1 MSTICG
7 IMGESGSGKTTSLR
21 NLDPKTTYIIDADK
35 KGLAWKGWRKDWNAE
50 AKNYIRCDE
59 KDKVLYIL
67 KGIADKRPDIKT
79 VVIDTMNGIMV
90 SDEIR
95 RMKEKGYD
103 KWVDLAVCVMDI
115 IDTALSARDDL
126 IVVMIFHSQ
135 TTRDDNGNIWTN
147 IRTNGQKLGKIVL
160 ETKLPIVLLAKC
172 VDGEYIFETQSNN
185 STAKSPMGMLDK
197 QIPNDV
203 AAVIE
208 ALKKYEE
215 DDAE

>member
-1 MSTICG
+1 MSTIIG

-50 AKNYIRCDE
+50 AKNYTRCDDKE
-59 KDKVLYIL
+59 KVLFIQ
-67 KGIADKRPDIKT
+67 KGIIEKCPEIKT
-79 VVIDTMNGIMV
+79 LVIDTMNGIMV

-135 TTRDDNGNIWTN
+135 TIRDDNGNIWTN

-185 STAKSPMGMLDK
+185 STAKSPMGMLEK
-197 QIPNDV
+197 QIPNDI

-208 ALKKYEE
+208 KLKEYEE
-215 DDAE
+215 

>member
-1 MSTICG
+1 MSTIIG

-50 AKNYIRCDE
+50 AKNYIRCDK

-135 TTRDDNGNIWTN
+135 TIRDDNGNIWTN

-197 QIPNDV
+197 QIPNDI

-208 ALKKYEE
+208 KLKEYEE
-215 DDAE
+215 

>member
-1 MSTICG
+1 MSTIIG
-7 IMGESGSGKTTSLR
+7 IMGESGSGKTTSLC

-50 AKNYIRCDE
+50 AKNYTRCDDKE
-59 KDKVLYIL
+59 KVLFIL
-67 KGIADKRPDIKT
+67 KGIIEKCPEIKT
-79 VVIDTMNGIMV
+79 VVVDTMNGIMV

-126 IVVMIFHSQ
+126 IGVMIFHSQ
-135 TTRDDNGNIWTN
+135 TIRDDNGNIWTN

-197 QIPNDV
+197 QIPNDI

-208 ALKKYEE
+208 KLKEYEE
-215 DDAE
+215 

>member
-1 MSTICG
+1 MSTIIG

-50 AKNYIRCDE
+50 AKNYTRCDDKE
-59 KDKVLYIL
+59 KVLFIL
-67 KGIADKRPDIKT
+67 KGIIEKCPEIKT
-79 VVIDTMNGIMV
+79 VVVDTMNGIMV

-126 IVVMIFHSQ
+126 IGVMIFHSQ
-135 TTRDDNGNIWTN
+135 TIRDDNGNIWTN

-185 STAKSPMGMLDK
+185 STAKSPMGMFDK
-197 QIPNDV
+197 QIPNDI

-208 ALKKYEE
+208 KLKEYEE
-215 DDAE
+215 

>member
-1 MSTICG
+1 MSTIIG

-103 KWVDLAVCVMDI
+103 KWVDLAVAVMGIMDAAL
-115 IDTALSARDDL
+115 DTRDDL
-126 IVVMIFHSQ
+126 NVVMVLHTQ
-135 TTRDDNGNIWTN
+135 TVRDDNGNTWTT
-147 IRTNGQKLGKIVL
+147 IKTNGQKLGKIVL
-160 ETKLPIVLLAKC
+160 ESKLPIVLLAKC
-172 VDGEYIFETQSNN
+172 VDGNYIFETQANN

-208 ALKKYEE
+208 KLKEYEE
-215 DDAE
+215 

>member
-1 MSTICG
+1 MSTIIG

-50 AKNYIRCDE
+50 AKNYTRCDDKE
-59 KDKVLYIL
+59 KVLFIL
-67 KGIADKRPDIKT
+67 KGIIEKCPEIKT
-79 VVIDTMNGIMV
+79 VVVDTMNGIMV

-126 IVVMIFHSQ
+126 IGVMIFHSQ
-135 TTRDDNGNIWTN
+135 TIRDDNGNIWTN

-197 QIPNDV
+197 QIPNDI

-208 ALKKYEE
+208 KLKEYEE
-215 DDAE
+215 

>member
-1 MSTICG
+1 
-7 IMGESGSGKTTSLR
+7 MG
-21 NLDPKTTYIIDADK
+21 YMDK
-35 KGLAWKGWRKDWNAE
+35 KLFVTEVHPGIFLMDE
-50 AKNYIRCDE
+50 AHEATGYLVIGKE
-59 KDKVLYIL
+59 K
-67 KGIADKRPDIKT
+67 AC
-79 VVIDTMNGIMV
+79 VIDTMNGIMV

-126 IVVMIFHSQ
+126 VAVMIFHSQ
-135 TTRDDNGNIWTN
+135 TIRDDNGNIWTN

-185 STAKSPMGMLDK
+185 STAKSPMGMLEK
-197 QIPNDV
+197 QIPNDI

-208 ALKKYEE
+208 KLKEYEE
-215 DDAE
+215 

>member
-1 MSTICG
+1 MSTIIG

-35 KGLAWKGWRKDWNAE
+35 KGLAWKGWRKDWNTE
-50 AKNYIRCDE
+50 AKNYTRCDDKE
-59 KDKVLYIL
+59 KVLFIL
-67 KGIADKRPDIKT
+67 KGIIEKCPDIKT
-79 VVIDTMNGIMV
+79 VVIDTINGIMV

-126 IVVMIFHSQ
+126 IAVMIFHSQ
-135 TTRDDNGNIWTN
+135 TIRDDNGNIWTN

-185 STAKSPMGMLDK
+185 STAKSPMGMLEK
-197 QIPNDV
+197 QIPNDI

-208 ALKKYEE
+208 KLKEYEE
-215 DDAE
+215 

>member
-1 MSTICG
+1 MSAIG

-115 IDTALSARDDL
+115 IDTALLARDDL

-135 TTRDDNGNIWTN
+135 TNRDDSGNPWTF
-147 IRTNGQKLGKIVL
+147 IKTNGQKLGKIVL
-160 ETKLPIVLLAKC
+160 ESKLPIVLLAKC

-197 QIPNDV
+197 QIPNDI

-208 ALKKYEE
+208 KLKEYEE
-215 DDAE
+215 

>member
-185 STAKSPMGMLDK
+185 STAKSPMGMLEK
-197 QIPNDV
+197 QIPNDI

-208 ALKKYEE
+208 KLKEYEE
-215 DDAE
+215 